1 MRGKLTMTKKYD
13 ESEEVSRAIVRIQ
26 AGVLAFVC
34 AMIGGIGLFVM
45 TAWLLIKGGPMVGQ
59 HLKLLRQYFP
69 GYSVTWKGS
78 LIGFFYGALV
88 GGGVGWAI
96 GKIYNGIVGIRQR

>member
-1 MRGKLTMTKKYD
+1 MTKHD
-13 ESEEVSRAIVRIQ
+13 ESEEVSRAIVKIQ

-45 TAWLLIKGGPMVGQ
+45 TAWLLIKGGPRVGQ
-59 HLKLLRQYFP
+59 HLQLLGQYFP

-78 LIGFFYGALV
+78 LIGFFYGAIV
-88 GGGVGWAI
+88 GGVVGWTI